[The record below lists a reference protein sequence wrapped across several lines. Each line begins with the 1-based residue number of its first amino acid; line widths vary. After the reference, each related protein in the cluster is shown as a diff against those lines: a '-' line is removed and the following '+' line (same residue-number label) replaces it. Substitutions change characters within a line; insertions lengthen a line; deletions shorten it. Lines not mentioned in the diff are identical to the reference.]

1 MVSVDI
7 FTRKIHKRSTATWK
21 MLNIIRKMQVKTTVR
36 YHIIVVKAAI
46 KKAQQITNAGKE
58 KKKTLGD
65 GNANQCGHYGR
76 AWLFPKH

>member
-1 MVSVDI
+1 
-7 FTRKIHKRSTATWK
+7 
-21 MLNIIRKMQVKTTVR
+21 MQVKTTVR
-36 YHIIVVKAAI
+36 YHIIFVKAAI